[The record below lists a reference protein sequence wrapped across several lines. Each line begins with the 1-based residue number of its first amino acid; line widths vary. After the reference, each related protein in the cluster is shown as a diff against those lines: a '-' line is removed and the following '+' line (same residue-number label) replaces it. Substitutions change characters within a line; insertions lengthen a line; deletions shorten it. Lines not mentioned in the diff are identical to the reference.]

1 MIEPPIHT
9 LSSLFKQLG
18 LDNNDEAIEAFAAA
32 HRPLAAAIEL
42 HEADFWNS
50 AQAEFLRQEKAEDA
64 DWAEV
69 VDQLD
74 AMLR

>member
-1 MIEPPIHT
+1 MEPPIHT
-9 LSSLFKQLG
+9 LPSLFKQLG
-18 LDNNDEAIEAFAAA
+18 LENSDEAIEAFIAA
-32 HRPLAAAIEL
+32 HRPLAADIQL

-50 AQAEFLRQEKAEDA
+50 AQAAFLKQEKEDDA
-64 DWAEV
+64 DWAEI

>member
-1 MIEPPIHT
+1 MIEPPIHP

-18 LDNNDEAIEAFAAA
+18 LDNNDEAIEAFVAA
-32 HRPLAAAIEL
+32 HRPLAASTEL

-50 AQAEFLRQEKAEDA
+50 SQAEFLRQEKAEDA